1 MKLRFSG
8 APEITSSRSHV
19 WERLLD
25 PNFVAKSAP
34 GVESVEAIDP
44 THYKV
49 ISAFGVGAIKLR
61 FALNVELVDVVAP
74 ERATMRAR
82 GKAPGSN
89 VDVVANLLLEDGA
102 PGRVRLRWTA
112 ESDVTGTIAS
122 VGARLLEGTARRLT
136 EEFWTDFAGRVQADS
151 T

>member
-1 MKLRFSG
+1 
-8 APEITSSRSHV
+8 V